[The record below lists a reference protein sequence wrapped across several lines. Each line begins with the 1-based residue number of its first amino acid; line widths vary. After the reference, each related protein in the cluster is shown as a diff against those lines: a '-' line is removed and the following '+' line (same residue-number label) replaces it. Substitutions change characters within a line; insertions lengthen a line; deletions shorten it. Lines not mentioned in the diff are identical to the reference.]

1 MYHVVTDLF
10 TRKPGHLAPGLR
22 GGGDTRPGIIGS
34 TIAVT
39 GTPGGLPPSSSSS
52 LPPPPPP
59 PLTRSPCSSPPFFAL
74 PSLTDCTASS
84 LVEGPSAAVAVVGL
98 LPPPPPSP
106 CLFLALIL
114 TAGGECARRR
124 TRRSAGAARSIE
136 GTSMPKPSPPV
147 LSSIHSQWVPH
158 GSDRVSLYDGRTAHG
173 ATWLVG
179 GRVSVQRVALAKCLP
194 RSVFFLHCNV
204 RQNGTRR
211 LLDYLSRRGR
221 RWLDRYV

>member
-84 LVEGPSAAVAVVGL
+84 LVEGPSAAAAVVGL

-114 TAGGECARRR
+114 TAGSAPDGARD
-124 TRRSAGAARSIE
+124 GARAPRVVLKAL
-136 GTSMPKPSPPV
+136 GCLSPAL
-147 LSSIHSQWVPH
+147 LSS
-158 GSDRVSLYDGRTAHG
+158 
-173 ATWLVG
+173 
-179 GRVSVQRVALAKCLP
+179 P
-194 RSVFFLHCNV
+194 RSTL
-204 RQNGTRR
+204 NGFHTAQTE
-211 LLDYLSRRGR
+211 
-221 RWLDRYV
+221 